1 MVSDDDLTLR
11 GKGIF
16 LMQKGIP
23 NPEVC
28 LRLGK
33 DSRTILQWRTDA
45 NIVIIKQDWEFLKK
59 EAISMLSYGIP
70 INEVAR
76 RLAIN
81 QSSIRTWKKKSG
93 VKGPSGRH
101 SAKKGRGDFLTAAY
115 TFQTMT
121 DEHLQ
126 SIRDYQFPE
135 ISGKVNNIV
144 SNSEVSKTRDSDEKS
159 FLEEDYSSCNGD
171 LAKFLESFIEFHG
184 SKKTRHLSSYEV
196 SFLRD
201 IIESIKLQDQIIN
214 LKDESNNMM
223 EKELIHVLLQ
233 SGLSATKISD
243 KYGFPYNKI
252 TLLRK
257 EIAMELLSEGVPAKK
272 VSKQLG
278 IRYKSALKWRS
289 DAGLSPRVS
298 TSIKDTRSKEV
309 SWGICRVC
317 ECDLFQQNTNPS
329 QREGSGYAPQ
339 YICKSCYS
347 KEVRERKAGLSPRA
361 GQKTQSAH
369 NARSAESKEQ
379 ALRMVREGHTLR
391 EVEAKLEIPYGTIYA
406 WARKAGLQYPSQ
418 RKGQGTKERSHI
430 GSNCKVCTSVLTMEN
445 TNPSQRKGPGKSKIC
460 KSCHNEKV
468 QKRKSRKNS
477 RHGNSKSHLK
487 PEAMRMIRE
496 GKKGTEVARLLG
508 VNKDT
513 VRKWRRKEG
522 LSGKR
527 HGGGNSKLHLKLEAV
542 QLIREGHTGAEV
554 ARILGVHKDTVR
566 QWRKSEGLSGK
577 QGGSSI
583 YSNED
588 KNNVIDLLREN
599 KSLAE
604 ISRLTNIST
613 TTISKWKKVAIK
625 EGFLMD

>member
-1 MVSDDDLTLR
+1 
-11 GKGIF
+11 
-16 LMQKGIP
+16 
-23 NPEVC
+23 
-28 LRLGK
+28 
-33 DSRTILQWRTDA
+33 
-45 NIVIIKQDWEFLKK
+45 
-59 EAISMLSYGIP
+59 
-70 INEVAR
+70 
-76 RLAIN
+76 
-81 QSSIRTWKKKSG
+81 
-93 VKGPSGRH
+93 
-101 SAKKGRGDFLTAAY
+101 
-115 TFQTMT
+115 
-121 DEHLQ
+121 
-126 SIRDYQFPE
+126 
-135 ISGKVNNIV
+135 
-144 SNSEVSKTRDSDEKS
+144 
-159 FLEEDYSSCNGD
+159 
-171 LAKFLESFIEFHG
+171 
-184 SKKTRHLSSYEV
+184 
-196 SFLRD
+196 
-201 IIESIKLQDQIIN
+201 
-214 LKDESNNMM
+214 
-223 EKELIHVLLQ
+223 
-233 SGLSATKISD
+233 
-243 KYGFPYNKI
+243 
-252 TLLRK
+252 
-257 EIAMELLSEGVPAKK
+257 
-272 VSKQLG
+272 
-278 IRYKSALKWRS
+278 
-289 DAGLSPRVS
+289 
-298 TSIKDTRSKEV
+298 
-309 SWGICRVC
+309 
-317 ECDLFQQNTNPS
+317 
-329 QREGSGYAPQ
+329 
-339 YICKSCYS
+339 
-347 KEVRERKAGLSPRA
+347 
-361 GQKTQSAH
+361 
-369 NARSAESKEQ
+369 
-379 ALRMVREGHTLR
+379 
-391 EVEAKLEIPYGTIYA
+391 
-406 WARKAGLQYPSQ
+406 
-418 RKGQGTKERSHI
+418 
-430 GSNCKVCTSVLTMEN
+430 MEN